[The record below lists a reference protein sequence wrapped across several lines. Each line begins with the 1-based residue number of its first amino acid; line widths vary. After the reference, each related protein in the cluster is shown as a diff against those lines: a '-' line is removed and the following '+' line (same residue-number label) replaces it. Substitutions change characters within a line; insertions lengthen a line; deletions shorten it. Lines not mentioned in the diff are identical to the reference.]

1 MTTREATS
9 LLPRSAGADVM
20 DDYAR
25 SLSERAAVI
34 AFGAIQWPWLLR
46 SLHGGKLADKHAL
59 LDRLKLPYDALPY
72 LGSWKADTGLL
83 TLLVDHIFEHKPR
96 LVVEFGT
103 GA

>member
-25 SLSERAAVI
+25 SPSERAAVI

-59 LDRLKLPYDALPY
+59 LDRLKLVETLGMLRIGGLTAL
-72 LGSWKADTGLL
+72 LR
-83 TLLVDHIFEHKPR
+83 R
-96 LVVEFGT
+96 LKIAART
-103 GA
+103 AA